1 MSMNTKYFHSI
12 VSSVALISFVTFSG
26 APLALAYV
34 ASSSNY
40 RVQMDSV
47 NVGGA
52 LSTSTSYSAEDTL
65 GESAVGSSASASYQV
80 KAGYQ
85 QMQEVY
91 LSISLSGNV
100 TLLPNIPSLGGGIAD
115 GTGSWTVTTDNAAG
129 YSMSIRAS
137 SSPALV
143 SGANNFPDYVPAALD
158 PDFVFSTPA
167 ASSRFGFTPEGADI
181 VQQYRDN
188 GAACNVGGGDTPAAC
203 WSGLSTSPITIAASA
218 VANHPSG
225 SLTSVHFRAE
235 SGATNVQAGG
245 SYAATTT
252 LTVVAL

>member
-1 MSMNTKYFHSI
+1 MHTQHFHSV
-12 VSSVALISFVTFSG
+12 VSFIALVSFVLFSG

-47 NVGGA
+47 NAGGM
-52 LSTSTSYSAEDTL
+52 LSTSTSYTAEDTL
-65 GESAVGSSASASYQV
+65 GESAVGSSVSTSYQV

-91 LSISLSGNV
+91 LSVSLSGNV
-100 TLLPNIPSLGGGIAD
+100 TLLPNIPSLGGGVAD
-115 GTGSWTVTTDNAAG
+115 GTGSWTVTTDNLAG

-137 SSPALV
+137 TSPALV
-143 SGANNFPDYVPAALD
+143 SGANNFPDYVPAGAA
-158 PDFVFSTPA
+158 PDFTFSTPA

-188 GAACNVGGGDTPAAC
+188 GAVCNAGGGDTAAAC
-203 WSGLSTSPITIAASA
+203 WSGLSTSPITIADSA
-218 VANHPSG
+218 LANHPSG
-225 SLTSVHFRAE
+225 SLTSVHFRAA
-235 SGATNVQAGG
+235 SGASNVQAGG

-252 LTVVAL
+252 LTVIAL